1 MRHNN
6 LTLRVIFM
14 QSIFWSLLFR
24 GAVFLTKTNG
34 VYSKTPSKGKHS
46 VLTIKTSEII
56 TQNNA
61 IFKRFLCMSS
71 QKRKTMNS
79 KLFVLFHFVFSCL
92 EWLERV
98 TWCAVAMSLDTWD
111 SREVYESDQWNQT
124 YVEEIKLAAPVNWYL
139 NVFEH

>member
-1 MRHNN
+1 MYMYYWSTLLLLLMLPEFQGGLFPYPAISHN
-6 LTLRVIFM
+6 LE
-14 QSIFWSLLFR
+14 W
-24 GAVFLTKTNG
+24 
-34 VYSKTPSKGKHS
+34 
-46 VLTIKTSEII
+46 E
-56 TQNNA
+56 
-61 IFKRFLCMSS
+61 
-71 QKRKTMNS
+71 RKIRMNS